1 MAFPSSTASQSPTS
15 SPVFPV
21 YIQLTQMVS
30 SPAEAEV
37 VAVAHGAAVV
47 VVVVEMAAAEAEA
60 AVANGAAAAVAA
72 NNGSW

>member
-1 MAFPSSTASQSPTS
+1 MAFPSSTASQLPTS
-15 SPVFPV
+15 SPVSPA

-37 VAVAHGAAVV
+37 VAVAHMAAV

-60 AVANGAAAAVAA
+60 AVANGAAAAAVA